1 MKVGND
7 GAAAHATAAA
17 IAAPAAGHARDH
29 RAMPLPSRRC
39 WISVRTTRI
48 CAVMANA
55 GAYGDGTMAGATTAA
70 AGAADGER
78 PEPRARARV
87 DRERDGRSRRRSASL
102 TLTTS
107 NERVSE

>member
-1 MKVGND
+1 MTVGHD

-17 IAAPAAGHARDH
+17 IAAPAAGHSRDH

-39 WISVRTTRI
+39 WISVRITRI

-55 GAYGDGTMAGATTAA
+55 GAYGDGTMAGTTTTAA

-78 PEPRARARV
+78 PEHGLARGSTESATD
-87 DRERDGRSRRRSASL
+87 DRGDVPPPSRSRPQ
-102 TLTTS
+102 TK
-107 NERVSE
+107 E